1 MAHLNEDGLR
11 HLLKK
16 LVSTFGTNDISNSVQ
31 KALEIIVTKDPRG
44 HGVYTGEKYLLP
56 EEFQNQYGEYT
67 TPSIEIPFY
76 IDSFSIGSISFTS
89 NDGVSIPLSLSESG
103 SIMTSTP

>member
-44 HGVYTGEKYLLP
+44 HGVYTGKKYLLP

-76 IDSFSIGSISFTS
+76 TDSFSIGSISFTS